1 MAFSPRRSKFGVDNS
16 EAGKLARTYDG
27 RLYASKLEANY
38 ARELDLRK
46 GTKAIKDWSPQ
57 HRVPLVVN
65 GKTITTMV
73 IDFRVIHDDG
83 SIELIETKGHE
94 TPDYKL
100 KRKLFEALFP
110 EAVYSIVKKGNI
122 G

>member
-1 MAFSPRRSKFGVDNS
+1 MRRGFQQRSKFGVDNS
-16 EAGKLARTYDG
+16 DLGKLARTYEG
-27 RLYASKLEANY
+27 RTYSSRFECDY

-46 GTKAIKDWSPQ
+46 QTKAIKDWTPQ

-73 IDFRVIHDDG
+73 IDFRVVHEDD
-83 SIELIETKGHE
+83 SVELVETKGFE

-100 KRKLFEALFP
+100 KKKLFEALFP
-110 EAVYSIVKKGNI
+110 GVVYSVVKKGR
-122 G
+122 